1 MRSTIISTTS
11 DHIASGGTITGDLTI
26 SGDLTVEGS
35 GGAVYDEIIEGS
47 LHIKTAS
54 AGTISDLSYADDL
67 VIENS
72 VAVGLSL
79 RCPDAYA
86 GAIAWQSDSND
97 TVARI
102 YGFYNSNAEILA
114 FETDDTERMRITST
128 GIIFPTAFH
137 IGNATSDTADSA
149 YLTIGAASAGANTRS
164 SYINFYG
171 NEYDSDAQK
180 GRLTLIAG
188 LGDNSGNKGD
198 IIFEVDGGEKMRLD
212 STGNVGI
219 GTTTPDEQLEISSE
233 GTGNS
238 GVVMIKGG
246 EGSGALIHMWADE
259 GDDNAD
265 KWYLNA
271 NEGGYFSITTY
282 ATGSWVNHLELD
294 TNSRISLSNNDSGST
309 GGADSTTGNTLF
321 GYLAGEDIASGGHNN
336 TLIGHGSGK
345 NITKG
350 NHNVSIGTGAMD
362 AMVGHADNSGGL
374 RNIAIGVDALGAL
387 DVGTH
392 ASASC
397 QHNIGIGYD
406 ALKGAQFS
414 GATVMKGCIA
424 LGNYALDATGANAQ
438 TGTIAIG
445 HQSLTQ
451 LSSSTGCTAVGYQSG
466 YSNTGS
472 GMNNN
477 TLFGYETGWY
487 TTGANNT
494 YVGYNA
500 GKGAAGAESNNVGVG
515 SNALLAIT
523 TGGTNIAIGRKAL
536 TAATACNENTV
547 IGFQSAQAF
556 SNVET
561 GNISIGA
568 NAMNAFNEGGDGGDI
583 NYNVALGLEAFL
595 GASLAGGTNE
605 VIGNIAIGAYALDA
619 TSSNAQ
625 TGTIAIGYN
634 ALTTLTSGAG
644 NIAVGYQALQQQT
657 DGANNV
663 AIGYTA
669 LNTANTGESNNI
681 SIGYQ
686 SMLSVDHADADN
698 NVVIGHQAGIGG
710 GAAMSGCVAIGAN
723 AMDSTAA
730 NAQTGTIAIG
740 QSALTALT
748 SGAGNTAVG
757 YQSGLAITTGANN
770 TALGYTALDELV
782 DGSGNT
788 AIGSYAMGDT
798 VGGTTSD
805 GSSNNTAVGYNAAG
819 GTWADQ
825 DCSNIVAIGHNALS
839 GALAGDTADGSVAVG
854 KAALAALTTGAG
866 NTAVGYVAL
875 TANLVGS
882 ANTAL
887 GHSALKSFVSD
898 TSGHGNNTAL
908 GYFAGA
914 WVDDGTENTFVGAS
928 SGQGITGT
936 RLTGNLNTALGFES
950 GLLLQGAAVNN
961 TLIGARAGDG
971 VTTGDQNTGI
981 GAAVAFDV
989 DAGNQTCVGYQ
1000 ATTSAAN
1007 AVKIGNGS
1015 VSAANIQVDW
1025 TIDSDSRIK
1034 KDIKD
1039 SDVGL
1044 SFINALKPRKY
1055 KRRHPSEWDSEILEK
1070 RYKQGGG
1077 NYDDDKD
1084 EVIKDEFDD
1093 SKTWDGLIAQEVK
1106 EVIDKSG
1113 TTFSGW
1119 SEDGDGKQGIQ
1130 YSSLVVPLIKAVQEL
1145 TAKVEALENK

>member
-757 YQSGLAITTGANN
+757 HNSLLTTATG
-770 TALGYTALDELV
+770 TK
-782 DGSGNT
+782 NT
-788 AIGSYAMGDT
+788 AIGYESLKIAVDGGEQCT
-798 VGGTTSD
+798 AVGYMALDATNHANAD
-805 GSSNNTAVGYNAAG
+805 KNTAVGS
-819 GTWADQ
+819 D
-825 DCSNIVAIGHNALS
+825 ALGANTS
-839 GALAGDTADGSVAVG
+839 GQQNTGLGANTGAT
-854 KAALAALTTGAG
+854 LTTGDANVLLGENSNVSTADAQQQIAIGQGIACTGNATVTIGAG
-866 NTAVGYVAL
+866 SNTA
-875 TANLVGS
+875 S
-882 ANTAL
+882 L
-887 GHSALKSFVSD
+887 GLDGSD
-898 TSGHGNNTAL
+898 TSWA
-908 GYFAGA
+908 A
-914 WVDDGTENTFVGAS
+914 AS
-928 SGQGITGT
+928 SDE
-936 RLTGNLNTALGFES
+936 RLKE
-950 GLLLQGAAVNN
+950 
-961 TLIGARAGDG
+961 
-971 VTTGDQNTGI
+971 
-981 GAAVAFDV
+981 
-989 DAGNQTCVGYQ
+989 
-1000 ATTSAAN
+1000 
-1007 AVKIGNGS
+1007 
-1015 VSAANIQVDW
+1015 NIQ
-1025 TIDSDSRIK
+1025 TSTA
-1034 KDIKD
+1034 
-1039 SDVGL
+1039 GL
-1044 SFINALKPRKY
+1044 SFVNDLRPVTYNWKKQKDIDKNLELYKKNNDRGVSDNAPCLGHEY
-1055 KRRHPSEWDSEILEK
+1055 GTTLH
-1070 RYKQGGG
+1070 G
-1077 NYDDDKD
+1077 
-1084 EVIKDEFDD
+1084 F
-1093 SKTWDGLIAQEVK
+1093 IAQEVK
-1106 EVIDKSG
+1106 TAIDNH
-1113 TTFSGW
+1113 
-1119 SEDGDGKQGIQ
+1119 SEIKEGFKMWKEYDSGIQ
-1130 YSSLVVPLIKAVQEL
+1130 TVADGAIIPMLVKAVQEL